1 MPNYTQK
8 MKNKLPLLLFIL
20 VLIVSCNPQPSIE
33 DSADTNQIEPLVA
46 YPLPDYSKT
55 DINPDNSPYPINQP
69 TEMNDITQES
79 TRLDEKE
86 FEKPI
91 SSVNSGAVYGKLL
104 SITDKTISIDGVQ
117 IYIADIVPIEPN
129 GGYVFTIQQNSSPQT
144 VSNRDGR
151 FSISGITP
159 GEYALMLVTP
169 IGQSTLLNE
178 NRELIKLNIKAG
190 DVIDL
195 GDVYANWP

>member
-1 MPNYTQK
+1 M
-8 MKNKLPLLLFIL
+8 
-20 VLIVSCNPQPSIE
+20 
-33 DSADTNQIEPLVA
+33 NQIEPLVA
-46 YPLPDYSKT
+46 YPIPDYSKT
-55 DINPDNSPYPINQP
+55 GINPDNSPYPIDQS
-69 TEMNDITQES
+69 TEMNEITQEP
-79 TRLDEKE
+79 TRLEEIE

-91 SSVNSGAVYGKLL
+91 SSVESGAVYGKLL

-117 IYIADIVPIEPN
+117 IYIANIVPIEPD

-151 FSISGITP
+151 FAISGITP

-169 IGQSTLLNE
+169 IGQTTLLNE

-190 DVIDL
+190 DVIDI
-195 GDVYANWP
+195 GEVYANWP